1 MEKSD
6 KNLENTRDK
15 NKGNNVEFADEMNM
29 DKKNANN
36 RNK

>member
-1 MEKSD
+1 MD
-6 KNLENTRDK
+6 KNDKGLDKNIDK

>member
-1 MEKSD
+1 MD
-6 KNLENTRDK
+6 KNDKSLDKNIDK